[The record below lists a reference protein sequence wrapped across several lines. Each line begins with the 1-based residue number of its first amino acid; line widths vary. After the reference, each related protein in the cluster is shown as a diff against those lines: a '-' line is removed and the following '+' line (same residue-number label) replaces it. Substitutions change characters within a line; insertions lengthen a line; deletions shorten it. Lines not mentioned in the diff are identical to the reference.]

1 MSTPVAPSSLSS
13 FDLIG
18 VGAPIMD
25 LVATVP
31 ESFLEHTA
39 GDKGGSV
46 NISPDEIA
54 RLIAQ
59 RFKLGQAISDGGAL
73 GDEICAH
80 VAERFLQLPISQ
92 SGAGVFPELWRC
104 RISCHVEK
112 AFMADCPN

>member
-31 ESFLEHTA
+31 ESFLAHTA

-54 RLIAQ
+54 RLIALLPAPPALASPIFFP
-59 RFKLGQAISDGGAL
+59 RRTVMPAPPTPFSTPASACCARQASL
-73 GDEICAH
+73 
-80 VAERFLQLPISQ
+80 V
-92 SGAGVFPELWRC
+92 
-104 RISCHVEK
+104 
-112 AFMADCPN
+112 

>member
-54 RLIAQ
+54 RLIALLPRCDDADNRHAEFGQIGEPTDESSDTQ
-59 RFKLGQAISDGGAL
+59 RVSVADSDDDVGRRQRSIGW
-73 GDEICAH
+73 
-80 VAERFLQLPISQ
+80 S
-92 SGAGVFPELWRC
+92 
-104 RISCHVEK
+104 
-112 AFMADCPN
+112 